1 MEVDTDNF
9 WLKFH
14 VHSTSALKVKFLND
28 FRRLCQKFLNN
39 CKHFLWNYST
49 IIKNNSQVQIRQILL
64 KSIFGCSK
72 IPDRLEKLILVYV
85 CDKV

>member
-28 FRRLCQKFLNN
+28 FRRLPKIFKQLQTLLVKLLNYYQK
-39 CKHFLWNYST
+39 
-49 IIKNNSQVQIRQILL
+49 
-64 KSIFGCSK
+64 
-72 IPDRLEKLILVYV
+72 
-85 CDKV
+85 